1 MLSGIEA
8 AVPVAREESEDIDG
22 VDASSRQRHRIA
34 VGGEQPVVGVQAHC
48 RRDLAGFLPPTTKKK
63 IASSPSVAQPARVRC
78 RCNCSGPTV
87 MAPSR

>member
-1 MLSGIEA
+1 MAAGTSIPPTAATIGSAARPGSRKSPATNSRLS
-8 AVPVAREESEDIDG
+8 ST
-22 VDASSRQRHRIA
+22 
-34 VGGEQPVVGVQAHC
+34 
-48 RRDLAGFLPPTTKKK
+48 PTTKKK